1 MVLVGPGNLTIER
14 IDVVAGILSTAPD
27 AKVVVL
33 LQDDDETIAVLVW
46 SSVVGRPV
54 SVSSTLFDALKR
66 GR

>member
-1 MVLVGPGNLTIER
+1 VVLVGPCNLSIER
-14 IDVVAGILSTAPD
+14 IDVVAGILSNAPD

-54 SVSSTLFDALKR
+54 SVSTLFDALKR